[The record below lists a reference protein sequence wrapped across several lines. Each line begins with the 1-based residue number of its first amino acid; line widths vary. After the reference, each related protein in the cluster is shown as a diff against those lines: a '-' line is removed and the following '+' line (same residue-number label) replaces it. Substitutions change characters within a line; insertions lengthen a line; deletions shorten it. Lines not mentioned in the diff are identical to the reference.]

1 MPCSAEWTPTLFTVI
16 IPLSTVGEQMLGK
29 AWFCDWREVAP
40 FAFFKCSARPNESF
54 WKFVYFLPSVSDH
67 MAPQVSWLTKWLTTF
82 WASVVLHST
91 LGEHVRFQRASH
103 TKWLVALDTIV
114 CSFFAVSDY
123 APPQISC
130 LIEWLNTCA
139 SCLHCWWRMSLNFDL
154 VLLRSGTFNTVA
166 FGKLTRSSILYRL
179 F

>member
-1 MPCSAEWTPTLFTVI
+1 MPCSAEWTPTLFTVL

-67 MAPQVSWLTKWLTTF
+67 TAPQVSWLTKWLTTF

-103 TKWLVALDTIV
+103 TKWLVALVTIV

-139 SCLHCWWRMSLNFDL
+139 SCLHCWRAYVSQFWFCFVQIRNIQHRG
-154 VLLRSGTFNTVA
+154 VWQ
-166 FGKLTRSSILYRL
+166 TRRSIL
-179 F
+179 